1 MLLYVLYS
9 LLTVVQSAYIQDLSV
24 EQKAAPHKTAAGC
37 FLSGPALSD
46 WRGLI

>member
-24 EQKAAPHKTAAGC
+24 EQKAAPHQTAAVCLFPGA
-37 FLSGPALSD
+37 ALSD

>member
-9 LLTVVQSAYIQDLSV
+9 LLTLVQSAYIQDLSV
-24 EQKAAPHKTAAGC
+24 EQKAAPYQTAAVC
-37 FLSGPALSD
+37 FLPGAALSD